1 MGRAGSTVESLTMAS
16 DEMNDDATG
25 RSSGGS
31 GGATELDLDDDT
43 NSDVAAAIEQAVAAV
58 EGVESAAKVG
68 RADGPPDLAAE
79 NARLSRELE
88 ELRSRSVRTLADF
101 DNFRKRNERER
112 DEIRRYAATEA
123 IREFVGVVDNLE
135 RALNAG
141 GTADDLKKGVELIVR
156 QMQEALRR
164 VGVQEVAAQGVPFDP
179 AVHEAVSREESGEVA
194 APTVIAALQRGYLL
208 YDRLLRP
215 AMVRVAVPVE
225 KPGSGPGAPAEA
237 GEA

>member
-1 MGRAGSTVESLTMAS
+1 MAN
-16 DEMNDDATG
+16 DEMNDEAA
-25 RSSGGS
+25 RRPSS
-31 GGATELDLDDDT
+31 GGATELDLDDDL
-43 NSDVAAAIEQAVAAV
+43 NPDVAAAIEQAVAAV
-58 EGVESAAKVG
+58 EGVESAAKGAVRG
-68 RADGPPDLAAE
+68 EGPPDLTAE
-79 NARLSRELE
+79 NARLTREVE

-135 RALNAG
+135 RALSAG
-141 GTADDLKKGVELIVR
+141 GSADDLKRGVELIAR

-164 VGVQEVAAQGVPFDP
+164 VGVQEVAAQGAPFDP
-179 AVHEAVSREESGEVA
+179 AVHEAVSREESDQVT

-215 AMVRVAVPVE
+215 AMVRVAVPAE
-225 KPGSGPGAPAEA
+225 KPSAAANAPAPEA

>member
-1 MGRAGSTVESLTMAS
+1 MAS
-16 DEMNDDATG
+16 DDMNDDAT
-25 RSSGGS
+25 RRQPGGS
-31 GGATELDLDDDT
+31 GGQATELDLDLDDHM
-43 NSDVAAAIEQAVAAV
+43 NSADVASAIEQAVAAV
-58 EGVESAAKVG
+58 EEVQSAAKSAG
-68 RADGPPDLAAE
+68 RAEGPLDLAAE
-79 NARLSRELE
+79 NARLTREVE

-135 RALNAG
+135 RALTAG
-141 GTADDLKKGVELIVR
+141 GTADDLKRGVELIAR

-164 VGVQEVAAQGVPFDP
+164 VGVQEVAAEGAPFDP
-179 AVHEAVSREESGEVA
+179 AVHEAVSREESDQVT

-208 YDRLLRP
+208 HDRLLRP

-225 KPGSGPGAPAEA
+225 KPGAAANAAAPGT

>member
-1 MGRAGSTVESLTMAS
+1 MA
-16 DEMNDDATG
+16 NDDMTD
-25 RSSGGS
+25 RSGGS
-31 GGATELDLDDDT
+31 GGPTELDLDLDDDM
-43 NSDVAAAIEQAVAAV
+43 NDDVAAAIQQAMDAV
-58 EGVESAAKVG
+58 EGVEAAKSAA
-68 RADGPPDLAAE
+68 RTDGAPDLAAD
-79 NARLSRELE
+79 NAALKREVE

-135 RALNAG
+135 RALTAG
-141 GTADDLKKGVELIVR
+141 GTADDLKRGVELIAR

-164 VGVQEVAAQGVPFDP
+164 VGVQEVAAEGAPFDP
-179 AVHEAVSREESGEVA
+179 AVHEAVSREESAEVT
-194 APTVIAALQRGYLL
+194 APTVIAAFQRGYLL

-215 AMVRVAVPVE
+215 AMVRVAVPIE
-225 KPGSGPGAPAEA
+225 KSGAAANAAVPEA

>member
-1 MGRAGSTVESLTMAS
+1 MAS
-16 DEMNDDATG
+16 DDTNDAAG
-25 RSSGGS
+25 RQPGGS
-31 GGATELDLDDDT
+31 GGQATELDLDLDDHM
-43 NSDVAAAIEQAVAAV
+43 NSDVAAAIEQAMAAV
-58 EGVESAAKVG
+58 EGVESAAKSAG
-68 RADGPPDLAAE
+68 RADGAPDLAAE
-79 NARLSRELE
+79 NARLNREVE

-135 RALNAG
+135 RALTAG
-141 GTADDLKKGVELIVR
+141 GTADDLKRGVELIAR

-164 VGVQEVAAQGVPFDP
+164 VGVQEVAAEGAPFDP
-179 AVHEAVSREESGEVA
+179 AVHEAVSREESAEVT
-194 APTVIAALQRGYLL
+194 APTVIAAFQRGYLL

-215 AMVRVAVPVE
+215 AMVRVAVPIE
-225 KPGSGPGAPAEA
+225 KSGAAANASVPEA

>member
-1 MGRAGSTVESLTMAS
+1 MAN
-16 DEMNDDATG
+16 DEMNDDAAARPAG
-25 RSSGGS
+25 P
-31 GGATELDLDDDT
+31 GGATELDLDDPT
-43 NSDVAAAIEQAVAAV
+43 SSDVAAAIRQAVAAV
-58 EGVESAAKVG
+58 EGVESAAKGTG
-68 RADGPPDLAAE
+68 RADATEDLAAE
-79 NARLSRELE
+79 NARLAREVE

-135 RALNAG
+135 RALTAG
-141 GTADDLKKGVELIVR
+141 GSADDLKRGVELIAR

-164 VGVQEVAAQGVPFDP
+164 VGVQEVAAQGAPFDP
-179 AVHEAVSREESGEVA
+179 AVHEAVSREESDQVTT
-194 APTVIAALQRGYLL
+194 PTVIAALQRGYLL

-215 AMVRVAVPVE
+215 AMVRVAMPIE
-225 KPGSGPGAPAEA
+225 KPAAAANAPAPEA

>member
-1 MGRAGSTVESLTMAS
+1 MAS
-16 DEMNDDATG
+16 DDMNDDSAG
-25 RSSGGS
+25 RRPGGS
-31 GGATELDLDDDT
+31 GGSATELDLDLDDHA

-58 EGVESAAKVG
+58 EGVESAAKG
-68 RADGPPDLAAE
+68 GARADGPPDLAAE
-79 NARLSRELE
+79 NSRLNREVE

-135 RALNAG
+135 RALSAG
-141 GTADDLKKGVELIVR
+141 GTADDLKRGVELIAR

-164 VGVQEVAAQGVPFDP
+164 VGVQEVAAQGAPFDP
-179 AVHEAVSREESGEVA
+179 AVHEAVSREESDQVT
-194 APTVIAALQRGYLL
+194 APTVLATLQRGYLL

-225 KPGSGPGAPAEA
+225 KPGAAGNAPAPEA

>member
-1 MGRAGSTVESLTMAS
+1 MAN

-25 RSSGGS
+25 RPSS
-31 GGATELDLDDDT
+31 GGATELDLDDDM
-43 NSDVAAAIEQAVAAV
+43 NADVAAAIEQAVAAV
-58 EGVESAAKVG
+58 EGVESAAKGAG
-68 RADGPPDLAAE
+68 RPDSPPDLAAE
-79 NARLSRELE
+79 NARLSREVE

-135 RALNAG
+135 RALSAG
-141 GTADDLKKGVELIVR
+141 GSADDLKRGVELIAR

-164 VGVQEVAAQGVPFDP
+164 VGVQEVAAQGAPFDP
-179 AVHEAVSREESGEVA
+179 AVHEAVSREESDRVTT
-194 APTVIAALQRGYLL
+194 PTVIAALQRGYLL
-208 YDRLLRP
+208 HDRLLRP

-225 KPGSGPGAPAEA
+225 KPGVGAGAAASEA

>member
-1 MGRAGSTVESLTMAS
+1 MAN
-16 DEMNDDATG
+16 DETKNDAAA
-25 RSSGGS
+25 RPAGS
-31 GGATELDLDDDT
+31 GGATELDLDDPQ

-58 EGVESAAKVG
+58 EGVESAKGAG
-68 RADGPPDLAAE
+68 RADAPADLAAE
-79 NARLSRELE
+79 NARLTREVE

-135 RALNAG
+135 RALSAG
-141 GTADDLKKGVELIVR
+141 GSADDLKRGVELIAR

-164 VGVQEVAAQGVPFDP
+164 VGVQEVAAEGAPFDP
-179 AVHEAVSREESGEVA
+179 AVHEAVSREESADVT
-194 APTVIAALQRGYLL
+194 APTVIAAFQRGYLL

-215 AMVRVAVPVE
+215 AMVRVAVPAE
-225 KPGSGPGAPAEA
+225 KPGAAASAPAPEA